1 MLSGSDY
8 QSIEVVDYFKDKL
21 FSALK
26 VPKAFLSYDE
36 NMPSRATLSME
47 DLRFARTELRVQREL
62 MAGIRHIID
71 VHFASIGVNPKTLD
85 YRLNMTV
92 PSSALESAQMEVEM
106 TRTQL
111 ASQYG
116 EFVSKEWIL
125 GNLFNFTDAEAK
137 KALGQRKKEN
147 ADEFGESISS
157 DENVLNEE
165 KPTKNQAV
173 SERKLDKKL
182 NEVKSMMNRLDGN
195 RKEVS
200 SFMSDV
206 KSTLNNIDSNIK
218 RSNHEQVRNMKKMAE
233 SLDNSISY
241 D

>member
-1 MLSGSDY
+1 M
-8 QSIEVVDYFKDKL
+8 
-21 FSALK
+21 
-26 VPKAFLSYDE
+26 
-36 NMPSRATLSME
+36 
-47 DLRFARTELRVQREL
+47 
-62 MAGIRHIID
+62 
-71 VHFASIGVNPKTLD
+71 
-85 YRLNMTV
+85 
-92 PSSALESAQMEVEM
+92 
-106 TRTQL
+106 
-111 ASQYG
+111 
-116 EFVSKEWIL
+116 
-125 GNLFNFTDAEAK
+125 
-137 KALGQRKKEN
+137 GQRKKEN